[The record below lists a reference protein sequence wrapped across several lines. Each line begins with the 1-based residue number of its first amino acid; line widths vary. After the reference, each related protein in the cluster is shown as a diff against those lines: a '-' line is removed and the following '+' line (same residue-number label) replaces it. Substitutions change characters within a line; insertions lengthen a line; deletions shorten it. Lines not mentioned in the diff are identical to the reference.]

1 MKLIRKKYEDFKFIN
16 LINDRINKSFFFFL
30 EFQNDDPTI
39 RSKDLII
46 WINFIFN
53 QCNIDFVI
61 DNLKDDWKS
70 GEVFKKLVEILTG
83 EEIEETEEII
93 KNTIQTL
100 KDNNFKDDLLE
111 EKGLPFFLFL
121 KQTKL
126 KD

>member
-1 MKLIRKKYEDFKFIN
+1 MKISN
-16 LINDRINKSFFFFL
+16 LSISSMIELTNLFFFFL